1 MKGFIMPGKKYPI
14 ITADNRKTKPWK
26 QEIAGAANKAMGE
39 LAPTFGPVQIHCDFY
54 FARPKSLNKS
64 ILQKTTRPDVDKLI
78 RAVLDALTGIVYADD
93 SQVTAVSAAKLFDPK
108 PRVQIEVI
116 A

>member
-1 MKGFIMPGKKYPI
+1 M
-14 ITADNRKTKPWK
+14 
-26 QEIAGAANKAMGE
+26 
-39 LAPTFGPVQIHCDFY
+39 QIHCDFY

-108 PRVQIEVI
+108 PRVEIRIQSVRKLKGDLEVVI
-116 A
+116 RAKPA